1 MKRVLQFI
9 ILLLLSFVMP
19 AMVLAERIES
29 DLSSTIDII
38 KKFEIGEVIV
48 TNVGYTRYSNI
59 LSTGRAGVLFNGN
72 ITNNYVRDVDLELTL
87 NVYNKNKKIIEKR
100 ISVVNIPAKG
110 KTVYNQYLYAD
121 EIDVKLDDIYYYSL
135 EADIVSDVEILEK
148 GQNDKYYF
156 ENYNIIVEVGE
167 NNVFFVQESF
177 DAVFNKN
184 VVPLNIG
191 IPFRHT
197 YVRNDG
203 SKVNKR
209 AVISDIVVEDYYS
222 LFTEEGLRYLKIG
235 KEDKESITKNYNFKY
250 TYNVGKDTLKDND
263 EFVFYLINNLTVK
276 TDGISFKII
285 MPKEF
290 SEKNIR
296 FIDANGIN
304 VENVNYTVKDNVI
317 EGKIDDV
324 INPGI
329 SYAISIELEDG
340 YFVNCSSNVSRLT
353 IISFVTPLLFLI
365 IALIVLFV
373 NKHNHKKVTF
383 ESIYFNEKL
392 NSLELG
398 YLYSGDIKDSD
409 IASLL
414 FCLANK
420 GYIEIEKSKKNY
432 SIIKKRDYEED
443 DRLEMA
449 FMNELFLS
457 KDVVSKKEL
466 LSSLEDLKDIIV
478 VKLGKK
484 RKNKIYN
491 RKVFNYKLLFWIM
504 ICITLVLSITNI
516 FIEYQPSVIVVNC
529 IVTIIGYIILLNS
542 VVSKNSM
549 IEKILYSLV
558 SLILIVS
565 PIVLTSYKAYLQDI
579 LYIIIYIVSIIS
591 ILIIACIA
599 SILSDRTKYG
609 NKMLSKIS
617 AYKNYLVFCN
627 DEVINKELNDNEN
640 CVYEVLPY
648 AMALGISDKWINR
661 FIDKDIIKPI
671 WYSTNEEFDLNN
683 FYLDILNIYSDMFI
697 GLQKKEE
704 IDNSKK

>member
-1 MKRVLQFI
+1 MVNMKRVLQFI

-19 AMVLAERIES
+19 TMVLAERIES

-48 TNVGYTRYSNI
+48 TNVGYTRYSNV

-100 ISVVNIPAKG
+100 TSVVNVPAKG
-110 KTVYNQYLYAD
+110 KAVYNQYLYAD
-121 EIDVKLDDIYYYSL
+121 EINVELDDIYYYSL

-156 ENYNIIVEVGE
+156 ENYNIIVDVGE

-191 IPFRHT
+191 IPFRHI
-197 YVRNDG
+197 YIRKDG
-203 SKVNKR
+203 SKINKR
-209 AVISDIVVEDYYS
+209 AVISDIVAEDYYS

-235 KEDKESITKNYNFKY
+235 KEDKESITKNYQFKY

-276 TDGISFKII
+276 TDGINFKII
-285 MPKEF
+285 MPKDF
-290 SEKNIR
+290 SEKNIS

-304 VENVNYTVKDNVI
+304 VENVNYTVKDNII

-340 YFVNCSSNVSRLT
+340 YFVNCSNNVSKLA

-365 IALIVLFV
+365 IALILLLV

-398 YLYSGDIKDSD
+398 YLYNGDIKDSD

-449 FMNELFLS
+449 FMNELFLL
-457 KDVVSKKEL
+457 KNEVSKKEL
-466 LSSLEDLKDIIV
+466 LSSLEDLRDIIV

-549 IEKILYSLV
+549 IEKILYFLV

-579 LYIIIYIVSIIS
+579 LYIVIYVVSIIS

-609 NKMLSKIS
+609 NRMLSKIN
-617 AYKNYLVFCN
+617 AYKNYLVLCD
-627 DEVINKELNDNEN
+627 DEIINKELDNNVN

-648 AMALGISDKWINR
+648 AMVLGISDKWINR
-661 FIDKDIIKPI
+661 FIGKDIIKPV

-683 FYLDILNIYSDMFI
+683 FYLDVLNIYSDIFI
-697 GLQKKEE
+697 SLQKK
-704 IDNSKK
+704 KK

>member
-1 MKRVLQFI
+1 MVNMKRVLQFI

-19 AMVLAERIES
+19 TMVLAERIES

-48 TNVGYTRYSNI
+48 TNVGYTRYSNV

-100 ISVVNIPAKG
+100 TSVVNVPAKG
-110 KTVYNQYLYAD
+110 KAVYNQYLYAD
-121 EIDVKLDDIYYYSL
+121 EINVELDDIYYYSL

-156 ENYNIIVEVGE
+156 ENYNIIVDVEE

-184 VVPLNIG
+184 VVPLSIG
-191 IPFRHT
+191 IPFRHV
-197 YVRNDG
+197 YIRKDG
-203 SKVNKR
+203 SKINKR
-209 AVISDIVVEDYYS
+209 AVISDIVAEDYYS

-263 EFVFYLINNLTVK
+263 EFVFYLVNNLTVK
-276 TDGISFKII
+276 TDGINFKII
-285 MPKEF
+285 MPKDF

-296 FIDANGIN
+296 FIDGNGIN
-304 VENVNYTVKDNVI
+304 VENVSYVVKDNII

-340 YFVNCSSNVSRLT
+340 YFVNCSSNVSILT

-365 IALIVLFV
+365 IALIVLLV

-398 YLYSGDIKDSD
+398 YLYNGDIKDSD

-432 SIIKKRDYEED
+432 SIIKKRDYEDD

-449 FMNELFLS
+449 FMNELFLL

-466 LSSLEDLKDIIV
+466 LSSLEDLRDIIV

-549 IEKILYSLV
+549 IEKILYFLV

-579 LYIIIYIVSIIS
+579 LYIVIYVVSIIS

-609 NKMLSKIS
+609 NRMLSKIN
-617 AYKNYLVFCN
+617 AYKNYLVLCD
-627 DEVINKELNDNEN
+627 DEIINKELDNNVN

-648 AMALGISDKWINR
+648 AMVLGISDKWINR
-661 FIDKDIIKPI
+661 FIGKDIIKPV

-683 FYLDILNIYSDMFI
+683 FYLDVLNIYSDIFI
-697 GLQKKEE
+697 SLQKK
-704 IDNSKK
+704 KK